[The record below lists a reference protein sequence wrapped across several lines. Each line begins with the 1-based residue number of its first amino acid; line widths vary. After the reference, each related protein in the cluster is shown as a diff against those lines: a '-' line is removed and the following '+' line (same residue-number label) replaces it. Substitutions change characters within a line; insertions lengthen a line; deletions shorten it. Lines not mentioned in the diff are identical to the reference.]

1 MAKTIAF
8 DYDSIKD
15 RVITNLSSQSEWASF
30 LNYGVIDNIVSSI
43 VNELSYEIQYS
54 EYLSYENY
62 WNLARNRS
70 SLLQMSPMHGYIVPR
85 KQSSSGTVRVS
96 TSKTFDSS
104 YDKDV
109 YINKFFQFSN
119 KSLYVCADD
128 DYVLNANEN
137 YIDIPCHQGSVNTVS
152 FLAEGKSYEEKTI
165 HDDSIDN
172 SFFTLTVNGILWT
185 QVDSLFTCDSTTE
198 SYQIKTLPD
207 FSGITIRFGNNVFGK
222 QLSKNDEIIFTYL
235 STDGADGNIYTSDV
249 ITSVETQA
257 FDENGKVVKLY
268 CTNTSSFIGGK
279 DYPTLEEIRELSP
292 QVYQTGNRASSTSD
306 YETILKQMD
315 GLGKI
320 SVWGAYEILKDAN
333 KDPWE
338 FISSEENLIHIAVLD
353 SNNEDITE
361 LKKNEIINEI
371 HDKCD
376 PTDLFYFETVSKIP
390 MIFHVDATITS
401 SAYTTSEVESNIKTA
416 LSEKYGIDNMNF
428 GDDVYDSDYVRLIDE
443 TEGVEN
449 HISYVELYSE
459 TKIFTSAYVGTF
471 RLPIYPIDYSSVK
484 IYIKDDSDDSDYK
497 LFATCDSVGSIIGND
512 EYITTESTIN
522 LNTGEGVLRVSS
534 GLTSDYANYTFKILY
549 QYISRNLINSSRKNI
564 LYYDGSEVTLSYN

>member
-1 MAKTIAF
+1 MTI
-8 DYDSIKD
+8 D
-15 RVITNLSSQSEWASF
+15 
-30 LNYGVIDNIVSSI
+30 
-43 VNELSYEIQYS
+43 
-54 EYLSYENY
+54 
-62 WNLARNRS
+62 
-70 SLLQMSPMHGYIVPR
+70 
-85 KQSSSGTVRVS
+85 
-96 TSKTFDSS
+96 
-104 YDKDV
+104 
-109 YINKFFQFSN
+109 
-119 KSLYVCADD
+119 
-128 DYVLNANEN
+128 
-137 YIDIPCHQGSVNTVS
+137 
-152 FLAEGKSYEEKTI
+152 
-165 HDDSIDN
+165 
-172 SFFTLTVNGILWT
+172 
-185 QVDSLFTCDSTTE
+185 
-198 SYQIKTLPD
+198 
-207 FSGITIRFGNNVFGK
+207 
-222 QLSKNDEIIFTYL
+222 DEIIFTYL
-235 STDGADGNIYTSDV
+235 STNGADGNIYTSDV

-257 FDENGKVVKLY
+257 FDENGKAIKLY

-353 SNNEDITE
+353 SNNKDITE
-361 LKKNEIINEI
+361 LKKKQIIDEI
-371 HDKCD
+371 HNKCD

-390 MIFHVDATITS
+390 MIFHVDATISS

-443 TEGVEN
+443 TKGVEN

-471 RLPIYPIDYSSVK
+471 SLPIYPIDYSTVN
-484 IYIKDDSDDSDYK
+484 IYIKDDSDNSDYK

-512 EYITTESTIN
+512 KYITTESTIN

-564 LYYDGSEVTLSYN
+564 LYYDDSKVTLSYN